1 MDKKAHLQDTIQQLE
16 ILRKKQNAEID
27 ELIISLQTQ
36 ATIDTERAGT
46 TTSKP
51 AIPALKVTDKV
62 TILNTGKYWCDTG
75 TITKINKRTNV
86 ASIALAS
93 GQTTTRLLKNLELQT
108 KTEQK

>member
-27 ELIISLQTQ
+27 ELIVSLQTQ
-36 ATIDTERAGT
+36 ATINTESAGT
-46 TTSKP
+46 TTEP

-86 ASIALAS
+86 ASIVLLAS

>member
-27 ELIISLQTQ
+27 ELIVSLQTQ
-36 ATIDTERAGT
+36 ATIDTERAST
-46 TTSKP
+46 TTEP

-86 ASIALAS
+86 ASIVLAS
-93 GQTTTRLLKNLELQT
+93 DQTTTRLLKNLELLT
-108 KTEQK
+108 KTE

>member
-27 ELIISLQTQ
+27 ELIVSLQTQ
-36 ATIDTERAGT
+36 ATIDTERAGKT
-46 TTSKP
+46 TEP
-51 AIPALKVTDKV
+51 AIPALKGTDKV

>member
-1 MDKKAHLQDTIQQLE
+1 MDKKAHLQDTIQQIE

-27 ELIISLQTQ
+27 ELVVSLQTQ

-46 TTSKP
+46 TTKP
-51 AIPALKVTDKV
+51 VIPALKVTDKV

-86 ASIALAS
+86 ASIVLAS
-93 GQTTTRLLKNLELQT
+93 GQTTTRLLKNLEL
-108 KTEQK
+108 

>member
-1 MDKKAHLQDTIQQLE
+1 MDKKAHLQDTIKQLE

-27 ELIISLQTQ
+27 ELIVSLRTQ

-46 TTSKP
+46 TTEP

-75 TITKINKRTNV
+75 TISKINKRTNV
-86 ASIALAS
+86 ASIVLAS
-93 GQTTTRLLKNLELQT
+93 GQTTTRLLKNLELI
-108 KTEQK
+108 KKEE

>member
-27 ELIISLQTQ
+27 ELIVSLQTQ
-36 ATIDTERAGT
+36 ATIDMERAGMT
-46 TTSKP
+46 TES